1 MRVVWDDIWSW
12 MVFGHLRDSSQGDFF
27 ISEKSSEAVLLVDDL
42 PSFISMRAAEKI
54 FFSGQLVR
62 YFNSCHQDHGITPIF
77 ESTLD
82 EKFESVREISSAPF
96 KVRPFNLMIES
107 IRKEAVLVSV
117 LNAFVIIS
125 NPFFDGRPLHINEW
139 PFRIEGNIDLSPCL

>member
-1 MRVVWDDIWSW
+1 MKIIFSILNRLMKVVWDDIWSW
-12 MVFGHLRDSSQGDFF
+12 MVFGYLRDSSQGHFF
-27 ISEKSSEAVLLVDDL
+27 IGEKSSEAVLLVDNLSSSEAILLVDDL
-42 PSFISMRAAEKI
+42 PSFISIRAAEKI

-82 EKFESVREISSAPF
+82 GKFESVREISSAPF
-96 KVRPFNLMIES
+96 KIRPFNLMIES

-117 LNAFVIIS
+117 FKC
-125 NPFFDGRPLHINEW
+125 IN
-139 PFRIEGNIDLSPCL
+139 D